1 LLTVKNQIDQTS
13 GYTHAA
19 VFDFATFYHQVE
31 LAKPARPFYA
41 FLFEGKTY
49 AIRTIPTGHRHCCAL
64 AQSITGSIV
73 ELAVQEVGGW
83 SAEGCAYFDNG
94 RILTLNHEDA
104 VKALEVVKSLCKTCG
119 ITMNAAESMV
129 ASEYVFLG
137 VHYSHEPSGT
147 WTNLTQKFVS
157 KAVSAMLALQNP
169 DASMR
174 KVLHA
179 FGLLIFSSQVLD
191 LDMSQFYYIFKFV
204 RRRVRTCG
212 EDLEKPARLWAS
224 LMPVWSLWLDLVV
237 KNTPRLAEN
246 YTRLTAEYTL
256 WTDACHSGWGGIL
269 YEHLSGKVYV
279 AAGPFEKK
287 ETGAHINELELRAVH
302 LSLVEFAGVLS
313 GCAVEIHIDNT
324 SALSYVELF
333 LQFRRARDQRTVG
346 GTWNQG
352 DRHRLRP
359 HIGQSCRQTQ
369 QNSMETIGETI
380 SKCPTTR
387 RRPVHLVII
396 TGLFSGE

>member
-1 LLTVKNQIDQTS
+1 LPVLAKSVPRLSLEACSEVVTSSFRSIFEISKEYLQRTPMEARQPLTPARGLSHDDIRRLIHYGLIEEIHFDHACCGCSVFCVAEVAKQRKRLIIWPKEINDLFPIEPDEEFSLLTVKNQIVQTS

-49 AIRTIPTGHRHCCAL
+49 AICTIPTGHRHCCAL
-64 AQSITGSIV
+64 AQSITASIV

-83 SAEGCAYFDNG
+83 SAEGCAYFDNE

-104 VKALEVVKSLCKTCG
+104 VKALEVVKLLCKTCG

-179 FGLLIFSSQVLD
+179 FGLGHVTILLHLQIRA
-191 LDMSQFYYIFKFV
+191 KEGEGV
-204 RRRVRTCG
+204 RRRFREACEVMG
-212 EDLEKPARLWAS
+212 QPYAGVEFVARLGSEEYSSISKKLYAPHRGVHP
-224 LMPVWSLWLDLVV
+224 LDRRMPF
-237 KNTPRLAEN
+237 RL
-246 YTRLTAEYTL
+246 
-256 WTDACHSGWGGIL
+256 GW
-269 YEHLSGKVYV
+269 YS
-279 AAGPFEKK
+279 
-287 ETGAHINELELRAVH
+287 LRAPFWK
-302 LSLVEFAGVLS
+302 SLCCGRSF
-313 GCAVEIHIDNT
+313 
-324 SALSYVELF
+324 
-333 LQFRRARDQRTVG
+333 
-346 GTWNQG
+346 
-352 DRHRLRP
+352 
-359 HIGQSCRQTQ
+359 
-369 QNSMETIGETI
+369 
-380 SKCPTTR
+380 
-387 RRPVHLVII
+387 
-396 TGLFSGE
+396 